1 MTQSDRDLQVIVC
14 PFCRDSGTAL
24 LFQDGW
30 KARRCRICRLV
41 FVSPR
46 PTAEAVAA
54 IYRGGETHNR
64 PERHLAKSG
73 SLAVRA
79 DARLALRHI
88 AKHCE
93 PGRLLEVGP
102 GGGTFL
108 VEAREAGWDVT
119 GVELNPR
126 QAAFIRDE
134 LGIECVGT
142 LDELI
147 GLGPFDVVY
156 HKDVLSHLTDPVD
169 TFSRLR
175 EALRP
180 GGIMVFETGNGDYDL
195 KYAALIKSFEFPDHL
210 FFFSEPA
217 LDKLLAASGF
227 SLIGRF
233 RYGTTVQLRID
244 RIMRRALSRS
254 ANGTSAGTSSDG
266 PIWQTLELARH
277 ALRYRL
283 GRFLPTRDRPFTMI
297 TIARFSSVA
306 ENEPASE

>member
-1 MTQSDRDLQVIVC
+1 MTQSDRDLEVIEC
-14 PFCRDSGTAL
+14 PFCRDSGTAV

-30 KARRCRICRLV
+30 EARRCRICRLV

-46 PTAEAVAA
+46 PTPEAVAG
-54 IYRGGETHNR
+54 IYRNGQTHNR

-79 DARLALRHI
+79 DARLALCHI
-88 AKHCE
+88 AKNCE
-93 PGRLLEVGP
+93 TGRLLEVGP

-108 VEAREAGWDVT
+108 VEARRAGWDVA

-134 LGIECVGT
+134 LGIECVET
-142 LDELI
+142 LHELI
-147 GLGPFDVVY
+147 DLGHFDAVY
-156 HKDVLSHLTDPVD
+156 HKDVLSHLTDPVE
-169 TFSRLR
+169 TFLLLR
-175 EALRP
+175 EVLRP

-195 KYAALIKSFEFPDHL
+195 KYATLIKSFEFPDHL

-217 LDKLLAASGF
+217 LDNLLAASGF
-227 SLIGRF
+227 VLIDRL
-233 RYGTTVQLRID
+233 RYGTTVQLRLD
-244 RIMRRALSRS
+244 RTIRQVLRRS
-254 ANGTSAGTSSDG
+254 ANGVSGGTSSG
-266 PIWQTLELARH
+266 GRIWEALELARH

-297 TIARFSSVA
+297 TIARSNAVA
-306 ENEPASE
+306 ENEPASK